1 VLKLLSLRALFSS
14 GLGIGMIVSEGA
26 KYIVTT
32 LTSIIIMAA
41 IKIRRLSAIRSF
53 VICRGR
59 FLM

>member
-1 VLKLLSLRALFSS
+1 MLLSLRVLFSS

-41 IKIRRLSAIRSF
+41 IKIRRLSTIRSF

>member
-1 VLKLLSLRALFSS
+1 MFLSLRVLFSS

-26 KYIVTT
+26 KYNVTT

-53 VICRGR
+53 VICIGM